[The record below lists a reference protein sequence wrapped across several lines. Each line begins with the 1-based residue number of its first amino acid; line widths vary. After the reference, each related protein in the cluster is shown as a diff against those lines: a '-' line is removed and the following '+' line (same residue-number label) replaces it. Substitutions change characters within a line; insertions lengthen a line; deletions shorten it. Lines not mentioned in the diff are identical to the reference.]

1 MNTDNVALSGETID
15 YGPCA
20 FMDSYDHATVFS
32 SIDVRGRY
40 AYGNQPSIGAW
51 NLARFAETLLP
62 LLDENQDKA
71 IQRAQDELTK
81 YEDIYYDNWLHSFRK
96 KLGIFDEE
104 AEDKELAEEL
114 LIMMHKYAADYTN
127 TFRALTLSK
136 LTDTALFTAVEFADW
151 YDKWQKRL
159 DRQQET
165 IDTSQQ
171 LMRKSNPSIIPRN
184 HRVEEALA
192 AAVENQDYSVMN
204 RLLEALAAPYAYT
217 ALQDEYC
224 ALPEQPNQ
232 SYRTFCGT

>member
-1 MNTDNVALSGETID
+1 
-15 YGPCA
+15 
-20 FMDSYDHATVFS
+20 MDSYDPATVFS

-204 RLLEALAAPYAYT
+204 RLLEVLAAPYAYT

-224 ALPEQPNQ
+224 ALPEQTSQ
-232 SYRTFCGT
+232 QYRTFCGT